1 MSTEVINPSVINPAS
16 VIAEVATQSAF
27 QHQHAA
33 HCESGV
39 ISSLLRH
46 EGVAISE
53 AMAFGLSAALS
64 FAYLPFIKMGGMP
77 LIAYRMPPRFIIKG
91 LAKPLNATFAFETF
105 SKPEAGKARLDELLA
120 QGKVVGLQ
128 SSVYWLPY
136 FPEDMRF
143 HFNGHNLLVYGRE
156 GDDYLISDPVFE
168 TTVRCASADLQ
179 RARFAKGALAPKG
192 MLYYPNTIG
201 NRSVQPEAVLTAI
214 RKNCKI
220 MLGPIPIV
228 GIRGMRMLAKKIGK
242 LPALSAETN
251 AFVGHIIRMQEEIG
265 TGGAGFRFVYAAFL
279 QEAAALTRRPQLSQ
293 LADELVIIGDGW
305 RAFALATARMLKGR
319 DQMNPGKLADLL
331 LERATAEAAFFVA
344 LRDAAN
350 EC

>member
-1 MSTEVINPSVINPAS
+1 MNQAATNPALINS
-16 VIAEVATQSAF
+16 TNVPKEF

-39 ISSLLRH
+39 ISALLRH

-91 LAKPLNATFAFETF
+91 LAKPLDTTFVFETF
-105 SKPEAGKARLDELLA
+105 SKPEAGKARLDALLNE
-120 QGKVVGLQ
+120 GKVVGLQ

-136 FPEDMRF
+136 FPQDMRF
-143 HFNGHNLLVYGRE
+143 HFNGHNLLVYGRD

-168 TTVRCASADLQ
+168 TPVRCAAADLQ
-179 RARFAKGALAPKG
+179 RARFAKGTLAPKG
-192 MLYYPNTIG
+192 MLYYPRRIG
-201 NRSVQPEAVLTAI
+201 SSDIKPDAVLRAI

-228 GIRGMRMLAKKIGK
+228 GIRGIRMLSKKIRK
-242 LPALSAETN
+242 LCNDSADTK

-279 QEAAALTRRPQLSQ
+279 QEAAALTQRPR
-293 LADELVIIGDGW
+293 LAELAEELTVIGDGW
-305 RAFALATARMLKGR
+305 RAFALATARMVKGR
-319 DQMNPGKLADLL
+319 DALNTEKLADLL
-331 LERATAEAAFFVA
+331 VARADAEATFFVNLA
-344 LRDAAN
+344 LAAK
-350 EC
+350 